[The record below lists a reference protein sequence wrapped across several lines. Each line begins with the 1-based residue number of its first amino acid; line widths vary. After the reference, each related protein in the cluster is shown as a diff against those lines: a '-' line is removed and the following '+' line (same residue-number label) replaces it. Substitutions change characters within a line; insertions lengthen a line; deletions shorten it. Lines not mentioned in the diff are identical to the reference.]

1 MEQNI
6 LEVLVREVRRDF
18 QIPPYFPQEGLM
30 NYAKQGKKRLDDL
43 NPGRELE
50 EDETFRMLLQNYIY
64 YAYHHK
70 IHEWEK
76 NYASI
81 ILSWQLG
88 SEVTHD

>member
-1 MEQNI
+1 MENDI
-6 LEVLVREVRRDF
+6 LGMLAEEVRRDF
-18 QIPPYFPQEGLM
+18 QIPPYFPQDGLVQYAEEG
-30 NYAKQGKKRLDDL
+30 KRRLDDL

-50 EDETFRMLLQNYIY
+50 KDETFRMLLKNYIY

-70 IHEWEK
+70 VHEWEH

-88 SEVTHD
+88 SEVIHD